1 MNIYIYVYVFIYRY
15 IFLVSTIMYNR
26 TECEDIV
33 QIDNFVSVIFIY
45 YLNFAAFYI
54 FSLF

>member
-1 MNIYIYVYVFIYRY
+1 MYLYLYIYIY